1 MSGEPLLVVDRLAA
15 GYGRIRVLNGVSLT
29 VPEGGFVTI
38 VGANG
43 AGKTTLLKTLM
54 GLVHAVEGS
63 VTFKGHPLLHK
74 AAHQR
79 VELGIAYVPEGRHVF
94 PSLTVHENLEL
105 TAVRRSGGGAGDAI
119 ERIYELFPRLRE
131 RRTQRAKTLSGGE
144 QQMLAL
150 GRALVLDP
158 IMLIADE
165 ISLGWRRSS
174 SSACSRSSLRCTHK
188 AKLSCSPS
196 RTRGLRLRRLRTR
209 MCSRLAASRSRAR
222 RAISVATRASS
233 RLTYKVS
240 DRAVSASRRVI

>member
-1 MSGEPLLVVDRLAA
+1 MSGEPLLIVDRLAA

-158 IMLIADE
+158 VMLIADE
-165 ISLGWRRSS
+165 ISLGL
-174 SSACSRSSLRCTHK
+174 A
-188 AKLSCSPS
+188 PIVVE
-196 RTRGLRLRRLRTR
+196 R
-209 MCSRLAASRSRAR
+209 MFEVLAQMHAQGKTILLAEQNARLALEAAEDAYVLEAGSISIAGKAR
-222 RAISVATRASS
+222 D
-233 RLTYKVS
+233 LCS
-240 DRAVSASRRVI
+240 DPRIVEAYLQSL